1 MTRPRASDRLSDR
14 ASFSDPEFLAWCET
28 AIVLW
33 RKDQALQLEFLFMI
47 DFFDW
52 AFDVAESLIRSADKN
67 SRR

>member
-1 MTRPRASDRLSDR
+1 MNRPRASDRLSDR

-33 RKDQALQLEFLFMI
+33 RQDPALQLDFFFMI

-52 AFDVAESLIRSADKN
+52 MFETAELLIRSAIKK
-67 SRR
+67 